1 MCGAAKFLSLLQGC
15 NSMDRLRKI
24 HAQVLLQGYHGHPA
38 VSAKLLSFCA
48 TSTAGDLAYARLLF
62 SGLLCPATDHWNALI
77 RGSSRG
83 PAPLDALSLYN
94 AMMRGASSRP
104 DAFTFSFLL
113 KACALAKAEPKC
125 REAHASIVRSGFSS
139 HVIVGTN
146 LVRAYA
152 DNGSIDEARR
162 VFDEIPD
169 KDLVAW
175 NSMISCFCHAGL
187 HDDALKVYDRM
198 RHSGLA
204 LDDFTVVGLLSSCA
218 HLGALGFGVR
228 IHKFAEENGFLRRNV
243 FVGNALID
251 MYAKCGRLD
260 EARSVFDGM
269 RRRDNFTWNSMIV
282 GLGIHGHAD
291 EAISLFQRMLMAGVR
306 PNSISFLGLLMACS
320 HHGLVENGIK
330 YFHRMGSA
338 YSIKPDL
345 KHYGCM
351 VDMYGRAGKLDEAL
365 EFIHSSPF
373 KDDPVLWRMLLSTSR
388 IHGSVEM
395 GEIAIQNLIEMSA
408 HNAGDCV
415 LLSDIYE
422 HARDSQGVAR
432 MRKMVKD
439 QGIKTTPGWSWIEIH
454 GEVRKFVVGDTSH
467 AESEEIYKKLEEMI
481 SRAASLGYATERS
494 ADWLKNFV
502 DSTTDYH
509 SEMLAIALGLLRT
522 PKGTSLLIVKNLR
535 VCKDCHSL
543 TKYASRIYD
552 REIVVRDRVRF
563 HHFKEGI
570 CSCNDYW

>member
-1 MCGAAKFLSLLQGC
+1 MCSAAKFLRLLQGC

-48 TSTAGDLAYARLLF
+48 TSAAGDLAYARRLF
-62 SGLLCPATDHWNALI
+62 SGILRPATDHWNALI

-94 AMMRGASSRP
+94 AMMRRASSRP

-113 KACALAKAEPKC
+113 KACALAKDDPKC
-125 REAHASIVRSGFSS
+125 REAHASIVRSGFFS

-169 KDLVAW
+169 KDLVAC
-175 NSMISCFCHAGL
+175 NSMISCFCRAGL

-198 RHSGLA
+198 RQSGVG
-204 LDDFTVVGLLSSCA
+204 LDEFTAVGLLSSCA

-228 IHKFAEENGFLRRNV
+228 IHKFAERNGFLRRNV

-260 EARSVFDGM
+260 EAHRVFDGM
-269 RRRDNFTWNSMIV
+269 RRRDNFTWNSMII
-282 GLGIHGHAD
+282 GLGIHGHA
-291 EAISLFQRMLMAGVR
+291 EKSISLFQRMLMAGVR

-320 HHGLVENGIK
+320 HHGLVDDGLK
-330 YFHRMGSA
+330 YFQRMGSD
-338 YSIKPDL
+338 YNIKPDL

-365 EFIHSSPF
+365 EFIHNSPF
-373 KDDPVLWRMLLSTSR
+373 KDDPVLWRMLLSASR

-408 HNAGDCV
+408 NNAGDCV

-422 HARDSQGVAR
+422 HAGDSQGVAR

-494 ADWLKNFV
+494 TEWLENFV
-502 DSTTDYH
+502 DSTSDYH

-522 PKGTSLLIVKNLR
+522 PKGTSLQIVKNLR